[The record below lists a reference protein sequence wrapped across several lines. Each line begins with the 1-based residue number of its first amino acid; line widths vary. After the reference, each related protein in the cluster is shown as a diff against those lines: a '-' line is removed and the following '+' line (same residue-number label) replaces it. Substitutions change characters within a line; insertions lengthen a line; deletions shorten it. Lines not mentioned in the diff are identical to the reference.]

1 MDSTFVLCPE
11 GDDVDAVDDG
21 EAVVDGNAVDAV
33 GQRTLCPTVLEAEV
47 ALVPT
52 LLW

>member
-1 MDSTFVLCPE
+1 MGSTFVLCPE

-21 EAVVDGNAVDAV
+21 EAVVGGDAV